1 MKLQLK
7 FLIMAV
13 VGPFRHNKDH
23 KDKDMVLLGW
33 LCSWPCMES
42 FPFYKSTHTSYC

>member
-23 KDKDMVLLGW
+23 KDNDMFLLGW
-33 LCSWPCMES
+33 LCSWSFMES